1 MIIVRN
7 MNIKGYSAEGSE
19 RGLSGRFLS
28 LSLYDHIN
36 RNKKRVLL
44 IRSQMK
50 VRKGSHV
57 IRWQEAWLNCVLWVS
72 GKLNCSVI
80 NLDI

>member
-1 MIIVRN
+1 MALELAIAEAGIILSFMLEKPRLPSVIIVRN

-36 RNKKRVLL
+36 RNKKR
-44 IRSQMK
+44 
-50 VRKGSHV
+50 
-57 IRWQEAWLNCVLWVS
+57 EA
-72 GKLNCSVI
+72 
-80 NLDI
+80 

>member
-1 MIIVRN
+1 MALELAIAEAGIILSFMLEKLRLPFVIIVRN
-7 MNIKGYSAEGSE
+7 MNIKGYSIEGSE

-44 IRSQMK
+44 DK
-50 VRKGSHV
+50 VPDESEE
-57 IRWQEAWLNCVLWVS
+57 IC
-72 GKLNCSVI
+72 
-80 NLDI
+80 